1 MKNAIA
7 QYQQLNVSSVV
18 DSATPHEL
26 IEMLFE
32 GAAARL
38 TKALGC
44 IEHGDIEGRSASI
57 NATISILHGLQASLD
72 HDRGGDLAGNLDE
85 LYGYMGR
92 RLLRANADNDAA
104 VLREVMDL
112 LGTLREAWLAIGP
125 SLPEARSA

>member
-1 MKNAIA
+1 VKNAIA
-7 QYQQLNVSSVV
+7 QYQHLNVSSIV

-26 IEMLFE
+26 VEMLFE
-32 GAAARL
+32 GATARL

-44 IEHGDIEGRSASI
+44 IEHGDIEGRNAGI

-72 HDRGGDLAGNLDE
+72 HDRGGELAGNLDE

-92 RLLRANADNDAA
+92 RLLRANADNDPV
-104 VLREVMDL
+104 VLREVISL
-112 LGTLREAWLAIGP
+112 IGTLQEAWLAIGP